1 VRLDNAQIEAMVEE
15 ALGDIGLETDQEATE
30 KVVHPTTYQQLVD
43 AVIEAHKAKQAEL
56 ASAYGEI
63 AVKMK
68 NFKCDGEKI
77 TVTLVVPDNLSNVIA
92 LKSMSGDLNLIG
104 NQRTIENVIHTFS
117 GEENETP
124 ATDDDQGELVFDAE
138 GNPVE
143 ENDED
148 DDDDNEPQENKSK
161 DLFAEV
167 GVGDLVDLIEDM
179 THGDVTYP
187 VGRTFEVVKFN
198 KKKMTV
204 TIQELEDESE
214 SLIGDGQSFEV
225 SDEVFNELFMRAQ

>member
-1 VRLDNAQIEAMVEE
+1 MRLDNAQIEAMVEE
-15 ALGDIGLETDQEATE
+15 ALGDIGLETDQEAPE
-30 KVVHPTTYQQLVD
+30 KIVHPTTYQQLVD

-104 NQRTIENVIHTFS
+104 NQRTIENVIHTFG

-124 ATDDDQGELVFDAE
+124 ATDDTQSELVFDAE

-143 ENDED
+143 ENDDDD

-167 GVGDLVDLIEDM
+167 SVGDVVDLIEDM
-179 THGDVTYP
+179 PFGDLTYP
-187 VGRTFEVVKFN
+187 VGCSFEVAKFN

-204 TIQELEDESE
+204 TIRELEDPVDNFV
-214 SLIGDGQSFEV
+214 GDGQPFEV
-225 SDEVFNELFMRAQ
+225 SDEVFNELFTR